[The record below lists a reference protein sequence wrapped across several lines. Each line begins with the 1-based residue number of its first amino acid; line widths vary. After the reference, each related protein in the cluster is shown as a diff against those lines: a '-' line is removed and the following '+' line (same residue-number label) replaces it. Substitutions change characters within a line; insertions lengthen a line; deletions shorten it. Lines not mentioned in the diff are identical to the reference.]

1 VSAGKLRTLV
11 HCLRSVAER
20 EAVTFVSRAELDALA
35 ELGVV
40 DMVGTSALL
49 DGAHLLL
56 LSAYAPGE
64 YMVDLEPYADYRV
77 FEQCDIDAELAGVA

>member
-1 VSAGKLRTLV
+1 VSPDRRQQLLD
-11 HCLRSVAER
+11 CLRSVASR
-20 EAVTFVSRAELDALA
+20 EAITFADVPT
-35 ELGVV
+35 
-40 DMVGTSALL
+40 TSALL

-77 FEQCDIDAELAGVA
+77 LEQCDIDAELAGVA